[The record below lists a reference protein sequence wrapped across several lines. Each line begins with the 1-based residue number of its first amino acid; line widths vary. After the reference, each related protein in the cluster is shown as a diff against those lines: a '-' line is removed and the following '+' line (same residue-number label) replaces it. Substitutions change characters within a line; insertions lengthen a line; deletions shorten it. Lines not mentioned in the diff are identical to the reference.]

1 MKKEDAVNEEPNEGN
16 EFSGKLAAAKA
27 SGKKEFEVDG
37 KTYPVKEGDA
47 SEPEHKD
54 SDADDKRYD
63 DEEDWYDADG
73 STNPHGSY
81 DAGGHYYPERDMK
94 ETKET
99 PMKNK
104 NIEEMRKLAGLPLME
119 NYIYAQEESED
130 EENAPDTVPHG
141 ADEPS
146 ADDKAEYDQEGR
158 MAKSDLK
165 TAKDAADEL
174 RSILDDEE
182 NLPEWVQ
189 AKITKAVDYLDT
201 ARDYMKDN
209 DVEYTDESIEE
220 AKKKGKPDYLD
231 FDKDGDK
238 KETMKKALSDKKKMK
253 ESADLT
259 WLQAVAGIVRK

>member
-1 MKKEDAVNEEPNEGN
+1 
-16 EFSGKLAAAKA
+16 
-27 SGKKEFEVDG
+27 
-37 KTYPVKEGDA
+37 
-47 SEPEHKD
+47 
-54 SDADDKRYD
+54 
-63 DEEDWYDADG
+63 
-73 STNPHGSY
+73 
-81 DAGGHYYPERDMK
+81 
-94 ETKET
+94 
-99 PMKNK
+99 MKNK

-119 NYIYAQEESED
+119 NYVYAQEDDMED
-130 EENAPDTVPHG
+130 MQKQSDAG
-141 ADEPS
+141 EPS

-174 RSILDDEE
+174 RSILDDDE

-209 DVEYTDESIEE
+209 DVEYTDETVEE
-220 AKKKGKPDYLD
+220 AKSKGKPDYLD

-238 KETMKKALSDKKKMK
+238 EESMKKALSDKKKMK

-259 WLQAVAGIVRK
+259 WLQAIAGINRK

>member
-1 MKKEDAVNEEPNEGN
+1 
-16 EFSGKLAAAKA
+16 
-27 SGKKEFEVDG
+27 
-37 KTYPVKEGDA
+37 
-47 SEPEHKD
+47 
-54 SDADDKRYD
+54 
-63 DEEDWYDADG
+63 
-73 STNPHGSY
+73 
-81 DAGGHYYPERDMK
+81 
-94 ETKET
+94 
-99 PMKNK
+99 MKNK

-119 NYIYAQEESED
+119 NYIYAQEEESD
-130 EENAPDTVPHG
+130 EHEEHEG
-141 ADEPS
+141 GEPS

-174 RSILDDEE
+174 RSILDDDE

-209 DVEYTDESIEE
+209 DVKYTDESTVEE
-220 AKKKGKPDYLD
+220 AKSKGKPDYLD

-238 KETMKKALSDKKKMK
+238 KETMKKALADKKKMK

-259 WLQAVAGIVRK
+259 WLQAVAGIKNK

>member
-1 MKKEDAVNEEPNEGN
+1 
-16 EFSGKLAAAKA
+16 
-27 SGKKEFEVDG
+27 
-37 KTYPVKEGDA
+37 
-47 SEPEHKD
+47 
-54 SDADDKRYD
+54 
-63 DEEDWYDADG
+63 
-73 STNPHGSY
+73 
-81 DAGGHYYPERDMK
+81 
-94 ETKET
+94 
-99 PMKNK
+99 
-104 NIEEMRKLAGLPLME
+104 ME
-119 NYIYAQEESED
+119 NYIYAQEEESED
-130 EENAPDTVPHG
+130 EENAPDTVPHS

-238 KETMKKALSDKKKMK
+238 KEPMKKALKDKAMK
-253 ESADLT
+253 ESRATDADLT